1 MIYLILYCGVFE
13 HCDESIDTQ
22 LHGLI
27 KSVPTMLLKQNL
39 PAKIESTMDEEED
52 VTYLSKLLDSELNLS
67 EQLTL
72 KRLKSYAKA
81 IQV

>member
-1 MIYLILYCGVFE
+1 
-13 HCDESIDTQ
+13 
-22 LHGLI
+22 
-27 KSVPTMLLKQNL
+27 MLLKQNL
-39 PAKIESTMDEEED
+39 PATIESTIDEEED

>member
-1 MIYLILYCGVFE
+1 
-13 HCDESIDTQ
+13 
-22 LHGLI
+22 
-27 KSVPTMLLKQNL
+27 MLLKQNL